1 MRIAAAMIVKNES
14 VMLPRCLES
23 LKGIDEIIICD
34 TGSTDN
40 TVEIAK
46 RYTDKVFTDYTWED
60 HFANARNHAKSKVTA
75 DWIIS
80 IDADEFLTDY
90 SKLREAIL
98 IADQHQSLAVEVKCT
113 KVENRD
119 DYFYY
124 PRVFKNVPNVFWE
137 GPVHNTLS
145 VQGERVGE
153 AEIII
158 DYSPAHAQD
167 PNRAMRIL
175 KKTVENNP
183 SPRMLYYLGREYWY
197 RGDYQNAVQTLGKYV
212 QQSYFP
218 AEKADA
224 FLCMAKCYY
233 EMKMNDDAKD
243 AVLQAIKINPNFK
256 EACKFMAD
264 LCRKDRGMN
273 WESNVR
279 QWELMVAGADNK
291 DLLFTRKVE

>member
-1 MRIAAAMIVKNES
+1 MRISAVIIVKNES

-40 TVEIAK
+40 TIEVAK
-46 RYTDKVFTDYTWED
+46 KYTDKVFTDYVWND

-80 IDADEFLTDY
+80 IDADEFLVDY
-90 SKLREAIL
+90 SKVREACL
-98 IADQHQSLAVEVKCT
+98 LAEARNLFAVEIKCT
-113 KVENRD
+113 KIENKD

-124 PRVFKNVPNVFWE
+124 PRLFKNAPNVFWE
-137 GPVHNTLS
+137 GAVHNTIS
-145 VQGERVGE
+145 VIGERVGDV
-153 AEIII
+153 EIKI
-158 DYSPAHAQD
+158 DYSPAHRND
-167 PNRAMRIL
+167 PDRAMRIL

-197 RGDYQNAVQTLGKYV
+197 RGDYENAVKTLGKYV

-224 FLCMAKCYY
+224 FLCMAKSYY
-233 EMKMNDDAKD
+233 AMQMNDDAKD
-243 AVLQAIKINPNFK
+243 AILQALKTNPNFK

-264 LCRKDRGMN
+264 LCRKDRNAN

-279 QWELMVAGADNK
+279 QWELMVSGADNK
-291 DLLFTRKVE
+291 NVLFTRKVE